1 MVVFLFGCGIS
12 RSKFN
17 YCFTLLLGCMNKF
30 VYVNHD
36 LKVVDELTQAVGV
49 AILLKEEDITD
60 VGCLDGLDM
69 SKALVN
75 IALFEP
81 IGYNCF
87 LLESLEL
94 QKQWSQRH
102 CPFFRS
108 TLISYVFCRL
118 AVSYNM
124 RWFKECWTRSRYDEG
139 YPQYRTHPEAASQT
153 FVDADEKLPN
163 VYVSLVMCREEFRQ
177 INPTVQLLEIF

>member
-1 MVVFLFGCGIS
+1 M
-12 RSKFN
+12 
-17 YCFTLLLGCMNKF
+17 
-30 VYVNHD
+30 
-36 LKVVDELTQAVGV
+36 TQAVGV

-60 VGCLDGLDM
+60 VGCLDGLDIGQ
-69 SKALVN
+69 ALVN

-153 FVDADEKLPN
+153 FVDADERLPN
-163 VYVSLVMCREEFRQ
+163 VYVSLVMNREEFRQ
-177 INPTVQLLEIF
+177 INPDVQFLEIF